1 MSERRMLSK
10 SITESDIFLDLP
22 LSAQA
27 LYFHLSMNADDDG
40 FINNSKR
47 IRKICGASDD
57 DLKRLIRDGF
67 LIRFDSG
74 ICVITHWK
82 INNKLRKDRYRATNY
97 PEEKAMLVEKATG
110 VYSLQKTDEKPLEP
124 IEQPEQIPDIEP
136 AEKEVAVSEE
146 ETESEDDGTDEPEI
160 EAESEN
166 QSEKIAYDLEIGINK
181 SYAEMIF
188 DIYFSHGLPC
198 GRNIIEFTMRD
209 FKLASAAL
217 SRLHLHSDDVIQAVK
232 NYVQVI
238 ELKRKGLTWWN
249 SEQNFYS
256 FCEKNTILR
265 FLPANFN
272 FEDYTKQKGG
282 ENGKSSAPDD
292 KITL

>member
-27 LYFHLSMNADDDG
+27 LYFHLSMNADDEG

-47 IRKICGASDD
+47 IRNICGASED
-57 DLKRLIRDGF
+57 DLQELILNGL

-82 INNKLRKDRYRATNY
+82 INNKLRKDRCRATNY
-97 PEEKAMLVEKATG
+97 PEEKALLVENAAG
-110 VYSLQKTDEKPLEP
+110 VYSLQKEDKESV
-124 IEQPEQIPDIEP
+124 EQPEEIPVTKP
-136 AEKEVAVSEE
+136 VEE
-146 ETESEDDGTDEPEI
+146 APPIPEAETEIRDSSADDPEI
-160 EAESEN
+160 ESEAEQKSG
-166 QSEKIAYDLEIGINK
+166 KTAYELETGVNK

-198 GRNIIEFTMRD
+198 GKNIIEFTMRD
-209 FKLASAAL
+209 FKLAGDAIK
-217 SRLHLHSDDVIQAVK
+217 RLQLHSDDVIQAVK

-249 SEQNFYS
+249 SEQSFYNF
-256 FCEKNTILR
+256 CDKNTILR
-265 FLPANFN
+265 FLPANFKI
-272 FEDYTKQKGG
+272 EEYAKQKGTETG
-282 ENGKSSAPDD
+282 RGSVPVDRIE
-292 KITL
+292 L

>member
-27 LYFHLSMNADDDG
+27 LYFHLSMNADDEG

-47 IRKICGASDD
+47 IRNICGASED
-57 DLKRLIRDGF
+57 DLQELILNGL

-82 INNKLRKDRYRATNY
+82 INNKLRKDRCRATNY
-97 PEEKAMLVEKATG
+97 PEEKALLVENAAG
-110 VYSLQKTDEKPLEP
+110 VYSLQKEDKESV
-124 IEQPEQIPDIEP
+124 EQPEEIPVTKP
-136 AEKEVAVSEE
+136 VEE
-146 ETESEDDGTDEPEI
+146 APPIPEAETEIRDSSADDPEI
-160 EAESEN
+160 ESEAEQKSG
-166 QSEKIAYDLEIGINK
+166 KTAYELETGVNK

-198 GRNIIEFTMRD
+198 GKNIIEFTMRD
-209 FKLASAAL
+209 FKLASVAIK
-217 SRLHLHSDDVIQAVK
+217 RLQLNSDDVIQAVK
-232 NYVQVI
+232 NYVEVI

-249 SEQNFYS
+249 SEQSFYNF
-256 FCEKNTILR
+256 CDKNTILR
-265 FLPANFN
+265 FLPANFK
-272 FEDYTKQKGG
+272 FEEYAKQKGTETG
-282 ENGKSSAPDD
+282 TGSAQTDR
-292 KITL
+292 IEL

>member
-27 LYFHLSMNADDDG
+27 LYFHLSMNADDEG

-47 IRKICGASDD
+47 IRNICGASED
-57 DLKRLIRDGF
+57 DLQELILNGL

-82 INNKLRKDRYRATNY
+82 INNKLRKDRCRATNY
-97 PEEKAMLVEKATG
+97 PEEKALLVENTAG
-110 VYSLQKTDEKPLEP
+110 VYSLQKEDKESVEQLEEIPVTKPVEEAPP
-124 IEQPEQIPDIEP
+124 IPE
-136 AEKEVAVSEE
+136 A
-146 ETESEDDGTDEPEI
+146 ETEIKDSSADDPEI
-160 EAESEN
+160 ESEAEQKSGET
-166 QSEKIAYDLEIGINK
+166 AYELETGVNK

-198 GRNIIEFTMRD
+198 GKNIIEFTMRD
-209 FKLASAAL
+209 FKLAGDAIK
-217 SRLHLHSDDVIQAVK
+217 RLQLHSDDVIQAVK

-249 SEQNFYS
+249 SEQSFYNF
-256 FCEKNTILR
+256 CDKNTILR
-265 FLPANFN
+265 FLPANFKI
-272 FEDYTKQKGG
+272 EEYAKQKGTETG
-282 ENGKSSAPDD
+282 RGSVPVDRIE
-292 KITL
+292 L

>member
-27 LYFHLSMNADDDG
+27 LYFHLSMNADDEG

-47 IRKICGASDD
+47 IRNICGASED
-57 DLKRLIRDGF
+57 DLQKLILNGL

-82 INNKLRKDRYRATNY
+82 INNKLRKDRCRATNY
-97 PEEKAMLVEKATG
+97 PEEKALLVEKATG

-146 ETESEDDGTDEPEI
+146 ETESEDVGTDEPEI

-217 SRLHLHSDDVIQAVK
+217 NRLQLHSDDVIQAVK

-238 ELKRKGLTWWN
+238 ELKRTGLTWWN
-249 SEQNFYS
+249 SEQSFYNF
-256 FCEKNTILR
+256 CDKNTILR
-265 FLPANFN
+265 FLPANFKI
-272 FEDYTKQKGG
+272 EEYAKQKGTETG
-282 ENGKSSAPDD
+282 RGSVPVDRIE
-292 KITL
+292 L

>member
-27 LYFHLSMNADDDG
+27 LYFHLSMNADDEG

-47 IRKICGASDD
+47 IRNICGASEN
-57 DLKRLIRDGF
+57 DLQELILNGL
-67 LIRFDSG
+67 LIRFDLG

-82 INNKLRKDRYRATNY
+82 INNKLRKDRCRATNY
-97 PEEKAMLVEKATG
+97 PEEKALLVENAAG
-110 VYSLQKTDEKPLEP
+110 VYSLQKEDKELV
-124 IEQPEQIPDIEP
+124 EQPEEIPVTKP
-136 AEKEVAVSEE
+136 VEE
-146 ETESEDDGTDEPEI
+146 APPIPEAETEIKDSSVDDLEI
-160 EAESEN
+160 EAEFEKKSE
-166 QSEKIAYDLEIGINK
+166 ETAYELETGINK

-198 GRNIIEFTMRD
+198 GKNIIEFTMRD
-209 FKLASAAL
+209 FKLAGDAIK
-217 SRLHLHSDDVIQAVK
+217 RLQLHSDDVIQAVK

-249 SEQNFYS
+249 SEQSFYNF
-256 FCEKNTILR
+256 CDKNTILR
-265 FLPANFN
+265 FLPANFKI
-272 FEDYTKQKGG
+272 EEYAKQKGTETG
-282 ENGKSSAPDD
+282 RGSVPVDRIE
-292 KITL
+292 L

>member
-27 LYFHLSMNADDDG
+27 LYFHLSMNADDEG

-47 IRKICGASDD
+47 IRNICGASED
-57 DLKRLIRDGF
+57 DLQELILNGL

-82 INNKLRKDRYRATNY
+82 INNKLRKDRCRATNY
-97 PEEKAMLVEKATG
+97 PEEKALLVEKASG
-110 VYSLQKTDEKPLEP
+110 VYSLKKAYEKP
-124 IEQPEQIPDIEP
+124 IEQLKEMPAAEP
-136 AEKEVAVSEE
+136 AEEAFHVP
-146 ETESEDDGTDEPEI
+146 ETEPESQNIGADDLEI
-160 EAESEN
+160 EAESEKK
-166 QSEKIAYDLEIGINK
+166 SEETAYELETGINK

-198 GRNIIEFTMRD
+198 GKNIIEFTMRD
-209 FKLASAAL
+209 FKLAGDAIK
-217 SRLHLHSDDVIQAVK
+217 RLQLHSDDVIQAVK

-249 SEQNFYS
+249 SEQSFYNF
-256 FCEKNTILR
+256 CDKNTILR
-265 FLPANFN
+265 FLPANFKI
-272 FEDYTKQKGG
+272 EEYAKQKGTETG
-282 ENGKSSAPDD
+282 RGSVPVDRIE
-292 KITL
+292 L

>member
-27 LYFHLSMNADDDG
+27 LYFHLSMNADDEG

-47 IRKICGASDD
+47 IRNICGANED
-57 DLKRLIRDGF
+57 DLQELIRSGL

-82 INNKLRKDRYRATNY
+82 INNKLRKDRCRATNY
-97 PEEKAMLVEKATG
+97 PEEKALLSENSSG
-110 VYSLQKTDEKPLEP
+110 VYSLKKEYEKP
-124 IEQPEQIPDIEP
+124 IEQPKETPAAKP
-136 AEKEVAVSEE
+136 AEEASDVPEE
-146 ETESEDDGTDEPEI
+146 EPESQNVGVDDSEI
-160 EAESEN
+160 EAEPEKKSE
-166 QSEKIAYDLEIGINK
+166 ETAYELETGVNK
-181 SYAEMIF
+181 SYAEIVF

-198 GRNIIEFTMRD
+198 GKNIIEFTMRD
-209 FKLASAAL
+209 FKLAGDAIK
-217 SRLHLHSDDVIQAVK
+217 RLQLHSDDVIQAVK

-249 SEQNFYS
+249 SEQSFYNF
-256 FCEKNTILR
+256 CDKNTILR
-265 FLPANFN
+265 FLPANFKI
-272 FEDYTKQKGG
+272 EEYTKKKGTETG
-282 ENGKSSAPDD
+282 TDSAQTDR
-292 KITL
+292 IEL

>member
-27 LYFHLSMNADDDG
+27 LYFHLSMNADDEG

-47 IRKICGASDD
+47 IRNICGASED
-57 DLKRLIRDGF
+57 DLQELILNGL

-82 INNKLRKDRYRATNY
+82 INNKLRKDRCRATNY
-97 PEEKAMLVEKATG
+97 PEEKALLVEKASG
-110 VYSLQKTDEKPLEP
+110 VYSLKKAYEKP
-124 IEQPEQIPDIEP
+124 IEQLKEMPAAEP
-136 AEKEVAVSEE
+136 AEEVFHVP
-146 ETESEDDGTDEPEI
+146 ETEPESQNIGADDLEI
-160 EAESEN
+160 EAESEKK
-166 QSEKIAYDLEIGINK
+166 SEETAYELETGINK

-198 GRNIIEFTMRD
+198 GKNIIEFTMRD
-209 FKLASAAL
+209 FKLAGDAIK
-217 SRLHLHSDDVIQAVK
+217 RLQLHSDDVIQAVK

-249 SEQNFYS
+249 SEQSFYNF
-256 FCEKNTILR
+256 CDKNTILR
-265 FLPANFN
+265 FLPANFKI
-272 FEDYTKQKGG
+272 EEYAKQKGTETG
-282 ENGKSSAPDD
+282 RGSVPVDRIE
-292 KITL
+292 L

>member
-97 PEEKAMLVEKATG
+97 PEEKAMLIEKATG
-110 VYSLQKTDEKPLEP
+110 VYSLQKTDEKPIEPLEL
-124 IEQPEQIPDIEP
+124 IEQIPDIEP

-146 ETESEDDGTDEPEI
+146 ETESEDIGADDSEI

-166 QSEKIAYDLEIGINK
+166 ESEKIMMYNLKTGVSK
-181 SYAEMIF
+181 SYAEVIF
-188 DIYFSHGLPC
+188 DIYFAYGLPC
-198 GRNIIEFTMRD
+198 GKNIVEFTMRD

-217 SRLHLHSDDVIQAVK
+217 KRLQLRSEDVIEAVK
-232 NYVQVI
+232 NYIKVI

-249 SEQNFYS
+249 SEQSFYS
-256 FCEKNTILR
+256 FCEKNTILQ
-265 FLPANFN
+265 FIPANFN
-272 FEDYTKQKGG
+272 FEKYTKN
-282 ENGKSSAPDD
+282 ENGMNSMPADR
-292 KITL
+292 IEL

>member
-27 LYFHLSMNADDDG
+27 LYFHLSMNADDEG

-47 IRKICGASDD
+47 IRNICGASED
-57 DLKRLIRDGF
+57 DLQELILNGL

-82 INNKLRKDRYRATNY
+82 INNKLRKDRCRATNY
-97 PEEKAMLVEKATG
+97 PEEKALLVENAAG
-110 VYSLQKTDEKPLEP
+110 VYSLQKEDKESV
-124 IEQPEQIPDIEP
+124 EQPEEIPVTKP
-136 AEKEVAVSEE
+136 VEE
-146 ETESEDDGTDEPEI
+146 APPIPEAETEIRDSSADDPEI
-160 EAESEN
+160 ESEAEQKSGET
-166 QSEKIAYDLEIGINK
+166 AYELETGVNK

-198 GRNIIEFTMRD
+198 GKNIIEFTMRD

-217 SRLHLHSDDVIQAVK
+217 NRLQLHSDDVIQAVK
-232 NYVQVI
+232 NYVEVI

-249 SEQNFYS
+249 SEQSFYNF
-256 FCEKNTILR
+256 CDKNTILR
-265 FLPANFN
+265 FLPANFKI
-272 FEDYTKQKGG
+272 EEYAKQKGTETG
-282 ENGKSSAPDD
+282 RGSVPVDRIE
-292 KITL
+292 L

>member
-27 LYFHLSMNADDDG
+27 LYFHLSMNADDEG

-47 IRKICGASDD
+47 IRNICGASED
-57 DLKRLIRDGF
+57 DLQELILNGL

-82 INNKLRKDRYRATNY
+82 INNKLRKDRCRATNY
-97 PEEKAMLVEKATG
+97 PEEKALLVENAAG
-110 VYSLQKTDEKPLEP
+110 VYSLQKEDKESV
-124 IEQPEQIPDIEP
+124 EQPEEIPVTKP
-136 AEKEVAVSEE
+136 VEE
-146 ETESEDDGTDEPEI
+146 APPIPEAETEIKDSSAD
-160 EAESEN
+160 
-166 QSEKIAYDLEIGINK
+166 DLEIESEAEQKSGKTAYELETGVNK

-198 GRNIIEFTMRD
+198 GKNIIEFSMRD

-217 SRLHLHSDDVIQAVK
+217 NRLQLHSDDVIQAVK

-249 SEQNFYS
+249 SEQSFYNF
-256 FCEKNTILR
+256 CDKNTILR
-265 FLPANFN
+265 FLPANFKI
-272 FEDYTKQKGG
+272 EEYAKQKGTETG
-282 ENGKSSAPDD
+282 RGSVPVDRIE
-292 KITL
+292 L

>member
-27 LYFHLSMNADDDG
+27 LYFHLSMNADDEG

-47 IRKICGASDD
+47 IRNICGASED
-57 DLKRLIRDGF
+57 DLQELILNGL

-82 INNKLRKDRYRATNY
+82 INNKLRKDRCRATNY
-97 PEEKAMLVEKATG
+97 PEEKALLVENAAG
-110 VYSLQKTDEKPLEP
+110 VYSLQKEDKESV
-124 IEQPEQIPDIEP
+124 EQPEEIPVTKP
-136 AEKEVAVSEE
+136 VEE
-146 ETESEDDGTDEPEI
+146 APPIPEAETEIKDSSADDPEI
-160 EAESEN
+160 ESEAEQKSGET
-166 QSEKIAYDLEIGINK
+166 AYELETGVNK

-198 GRNIIEFTMRD
+198 GKNIIEFTMRD
-209 FKLASAAL
+209 FKLAGDAIK
-217 SRLHLHSDDVIQAVK
+217 RLQLHSDDVIQAVK

-249 SEQNFYS
+249 SEQSFYNF
-256 FCEKNTILR
+256 CDKNTILR
-265 FLPANFN
+265 FLPANFKI
-272 FEDYTKQKGG
+272 EEYAKQKGTETG
-282 ENGKSSAPDD
+282 RGSVPVDRIE
-292 KITL
+292 L